1 MGEHKKKECCGRC
14 MYGQKWRPGDGKH
27 WKQCILDQLLTAI
40 RMTEAGMDVTALRY
54 DEKTEMVH
62 VDFESGED
70 GRIINVKMDSGFA
83 MIRDVVN
90 NLDIG

>member
-1 MGEHKKKECCGRC
+1 MEVQEKKECCGRC

-54 DEKTEMVH
+54 DEKAEMVH

-70 GRIINVKMDSGFA
+70 GRIINVKMDSGFG
-83 MIRDVVN
+83 MIKDVVN